1 MFGAVFITNDL
12 GAAAKTCF
20 ASSGTSYRPLD
31 AHMFFIILLHFL
43 YTKITP
49 EIQDGSK
56 FKHILHGFKGDNTT
70 APSISYDL
78 LV

>member
-1 MFGAVFITNDL
+1 
-12 GAAAKTCF
+12 
-20 ASSGTSYRPLD
+20 LD
-31 AHMFFIILLHFL
+31 AHIFFIILLHFL